1 MSNNNNH
8 SSSNKNHQPGSNNER
23 VMALDLDTLTLEQ
36 LHQLQQSE
44 ETRLQ
49 TLSTHFA
56 TLRAT
61 AARFHASKTAL
72 VECSSSSNSNSILV
86 PLTESLY
93 VPGKIRDPSR
103 VLVDLGTGFYAD
115 KSNKEA
121 QALLDRKIKLVDMN
135 SENIREIIAATRKNL
150 ESIQIALQGKLLEIR
165 AKQEGVRTRM
175 MAADAVGTATATSS

>member
-1 MSNNNNH
+1 MSNNN
-8 SSSNKNHQPGSNNER
+8 STSTTT
-23 VMALDLDTLTLEQ
+23 ALDLDTLTLDQ

-49 TLSTHFA
+49 NLSTHYA

-72 VECSSSSNSNSILV
+72 IDTLSSSSTHSNSILV

-93 VPGKIRDPSR
+93 VPGKIRDASR
-103 VLVDLGTGFYAD
+103 VLVELGTGFYVD

-121 QALLDRKIKLVDMN
+121 QALLERKIKLVDVN
-135 SENIREIIAATRKNL
+135 SENIRELITVTRKNV
-150 ESIQIALQGKLLEIR
+150 ESIHIALQGKLLEIR

-175 MAADAVGTATATSS
+175 KMENHSQLPEVSSSSSNRVGSETV